1 MSARTALYALLTI
14 ALLGATPAPA
24 APPAV
29 IHIGLV
35 PNDDAATPLLYAQRS
50 GMFAKAGL
58 DVHLEMQTSGAAVTA
73 AVVAGTFDIGKSSI
87 VPLIN
92 AHQHGLPIVIVAP
105 ASIWDGKSQF
115 AGLLVRADQKIAAGK
130 DLEGKVIGVQSLN
143 DMNEIA
149 TDAWVGTHG
158 GDPSTLKFVELPMGS
173 AAAAIK
179 SGRIDAA
186 AFVQPQLE
194 NALAGGGLK
203 LLSGSFSAVAP
214 HYLFA
219 AWFSTT
225 AWVQSHPEA
234 ARDFARIMAA
244 AAAYTNAHH
253 AETAPWVSQF
263 TSIPLPVVQSMVRT
277 PQGTSLDATWLQP
290 IIDAAVKYKILTKG
304 FAAGE
309 LIAAE
314 GPETH

>member
-1 MSARTALYALLTI
+1 MTVRVLLYATL
-14 ALLGATPAPA
+14 ALALIGASPPPA
-24 APPAV
+24 AAPVV
-29 IHIGLV
+29 IHVGLV
-35 PNDDAATPLLYAQRS
+35 PNDDAATPLLYAQRT
-50 GMFAKAGL
+50 GMFAKAGI

-92 AHQHGLPIVIVAP
+92 AHQHGLPIAIVAP
-105 ASIWDGKSQF
+105 ASVWDGKSQF
-115 AGLLVRADQKIAAGK
+115 AGFLVRGDQKIASGK
-130 DLEGKVIGVQSLN
+130 DLDGKVIGVQSLN

-173 AAAAIK
+173 SAAALK
-179 SGRIDAA
+179 NGRIDAA
-186 AFVQPQLE
+186 AFVQPMLE
-194 NALAGGGLK
+194 NALTGGGLK
-203 LLSGSFSAVAP
+203 LLPGSFSAVAP

-225 AWVQSHPEA
+225 AWIHGHPDT
-234 ARDFARIMAA
+234 ARDFARILATAA
-244 AAAYTNAHH
+244 TYTNAHH

-263 TSIPLPVVQSMVRT
+263 TSIPLPVVQNMVRT
-277 PQGTSLDATWLQP
+277 PSGTTLDSTWLQP

-304 FAAGE
+304 FPASE
-309 LIAAE
+309 LISADLSE
-314 GPETH
+314 KN